1 MNAKYAWFYGLGG
14 ISMGWL
20 LGSYH
25 AVLVTAQP
33 FASCVF
39 DLLCR

>member
-1 MNAKYAWFYGLGG
+1 MDARYAWFYGLGG

-20 LGSYH
+20 LGNYH
-25 AVLVTAQP
+25 VALASQQP
-33 FASCVF
+33 LASCVF

>member
-1 MNAKYAWFYGLGG
+1 MNARHAWFYGLGG
-14 ISMGWL
+14 ISTGWL

-25 AVLVTAQP
+25 AALVSQQP
-33 FASCVF
+33 LASCVF